1 MDDSIKT
8 YKCPN
13 CGAALTFDSKTQK
26 LHCSH
31 CDTSIDVEAMK
42 ALSDT
47 PSGTDQDNARW
58 NTSDA
63 GSNWSSGE
71 QQGMRSYHCPT
82 CGAELVTDETTA
94 ASTCAYCG
102 SPVVLSDHLS
112 GAKRPNY
119 VIPFKVDK
127 KTAKE
132 TLKNFYKGKIFLPRA
147 FSAENHLEEISG
159 IYVPFWL
166 YSCESK
172 GSFSFDATRTHH
184 YTDGDYDVTETE
196 HYLVLRDGEA
206 RFNNIPVDG
215 SSKMDDAY
223 MDAIEPFDYSAITD
237 FHTDYLPGY
246 AAQTYDEDATACAP
260 RATAR
265 VKNTTIAA
273 IRRTCDYTTLTPRT
287 SKISTTQNSVDYAL
301 LPVWMLTTNWHGQSY
316 HFAINGQTGKLIGD
330 LPIDKG
336 RLFGLLA
343 GITIP
348 LGILLKL
355 FIF

>member
-31 CDTSIDVEAMK
+31 CDTSIEVEAME
-42 ALSDT
+42 AFDQTASGNNQDT
-47 PSGTDQDNARW
+47 PNW
-58 NTSDA
+58 NTNDA
-63 GSNWSSGE
+63 GSTWSSSE
-71 QQGMRSYHCPT
+71 QKQIHSYHCPT

-94 ASTCAYCG
+94 ASVCAYCG
-102 SPVVLSDHLS
+102 SPVVLSDQLS
-112 GAKRPNY
+112 GAKRPSY
-119 VIPFKVDK
+119 VIPFQVDK

-132 TLKNFYKGKIFLPRA
+132 HLKKFYKGKFFLPRA
-147 FSAENHLEEISG
+147 FSSESHLEEISG

-166 YSCESK
+166 YSCEAK

-184 YTDGDYDVTETE
+184 YTDGDYDVTDTE
-196 HYLVLRDGEA
+196 HFLVLRDGEA
-206 RFNNIPVDG
+206 RFNKIPVDG

-223 MDAIEPFDYSAITD
+223 MDAIEPFNYDAMTT
-237 FHTDYLPGY
+237 FQTDYLPGF
-246 AAQTYDEDATACAP
+246 AAQTYDEDAKTCAP

-265 VKNTTIAA
+265 VKNTTTAA
-273 IRRTCDYTTLTPRT
+273 IRSTCDYTTLTPRT
-287 SKISTTQNSVDYAL
+287 SNIRTTQNSVDYAL
-301 LPVWMLTTNWHGQSY
+301 LPVWMLTTKWHGKQY
-316 HFAINGQTGKLIGD
+316 RFAINGQTGKLIGD
-330 LPIDKG
+330 LPIDMG
-336 RLFGLLA
+336 RFFGLLA

-355 FIF
+355 LIF

>member
-47 PSGTDQDNARW
+47 PSSTDQDNARW

-63 GSNWSSGE
+63 GSNWSSSE

-127 KTAKE
+127 KKQQ
-132 TLKNFYKGKIFLPRA
+132 KK
-147 FSAENHLEEISG
+147 H
-159 IYVPFWL
+159 
-166 YSCESK
+166 
-172 GSFSFDATRTHH
+172 
-184 YTDGDYDVTETE
+184 
-196 HYLVLRDGEA
+196 
-206 RFNNIPVDG
+206 
-215 SSKMDDAY
+215 
-223 MDAIEPFDYSAITD
+223 
-237 FHTDYLPGY
+237 
-246 AAQTYDEDATACAP
+246 
-260 RATAR
+260 
-265 VKNTTIAA
+265 
-273 IRRTCDYTTLTPRT
+273 
-287 SKISTTQNSVDYAL
+287 
-301 LPVWMLTTNWHGQSY
+301 
-316 HFAINGQTGKLIGD
+316 
-330 LPIDKG
+330 
-336 RLFGLLA
+336 
-343 GITIP
+343 
-348 LGILLKL
+348 
-355 FIF
+355 

>member
-47 PSGTDQDNARW
+47 PSSTDQDNACW
-58 NTSDA
+58 NTSNA

-172 GSFSFDATRTHH
+172 GSFSLH
-184 YTDGDYDVTETE
+184 
-196 HYLVLRDGEA
+196 
-206 RFNNIPVDG
+206 
-215 SSKMDDAY
+215 
-223 MDAIEPFDYSAITD
+223 
-237 FHTDYLPGY
+237 
-246 AAQTYDEDATACAP
+246 
-260 RATAR
+260 
-265 VKNTTIAA
+265 
-273 IRRTCDYTTLTPRT
+273 RR
-287 SKISTTQNSVDYAL
+287 
-301 LPVWMLTTNWHGQSY
+301 
-316 HFAINGQTGKLIGD
+316 
-330 LPIDKG
+330 
-336 RLFGLLA
+336 
-343 GITIP
+343 
-348 LGILLKL
+348 
-355 FIF
+355 